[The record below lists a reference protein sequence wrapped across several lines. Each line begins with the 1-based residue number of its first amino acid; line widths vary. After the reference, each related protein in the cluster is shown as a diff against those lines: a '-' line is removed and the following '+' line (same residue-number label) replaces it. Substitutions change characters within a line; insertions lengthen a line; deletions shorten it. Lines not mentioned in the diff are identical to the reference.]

1 MRPDMNRDFR
11 ILVADSN
18 PEILNVIL
26 NILKEADY
34 RTLSANTAEKCSSIL
49 MHDKPDILI
58 LSTQLVDKQGV
69 EFYRVLKTNPVFGI
83 PFVIITSLSPLT
95 AEFRAN
101 ALSEWLADGYLI
113 GPFEDLK
120 VLAWMH
126 TAESLLNVRRD
137 LKFAISKSENL
148 VASMQEGVYVH
159 ELIYDQSGRAIDYRI
174 LEANAASE
182 RQLNIKVEH
191 ALGKLASE
199 LFGADSP
206 PFLDLYAKVAETG
219 LSTSFE
225 QYFPPMAKYFN
236 ISVYSLRQGMFAT
249 VFSDITEHKV
259 FEKVLLESEEK
270 YKNLVRDMQVG
281 VILQDPQSHI
291 LMSNQKALEL
301 LGLTEDQLLGKTS
314 FDPSWNVI
322 HEDGSPFPGE
332 THPVPQAIALGHS
345 VSKVIMGV
353 YRPAV
358 GDRIWLRVDAEVQ
371 RDKSGDLYQVV
382 CSFFDISDRKEA
394 EAILET
400 KIVELAKVLAER
412 DKFFSILAHDLRT
425 PFNGF
430 LGLTKIV
437 AEDLN
442 SLKINE
448 VQEIAI
454 QMSRSATN
462 LYRLLTNLLEW
473 SKVKRGLVHLNPI
486 QLNLRA
492 IIDENTLVLQ
502 ESAAMKEVVISTV
515 ISTEISVLAD
525 PNMLHTVLRNLLS
538 NALKFT
544 RAGGNVMVSAK
555 SDHHNWIEIS
565 ICDSGIGMTQEY
577 VNNLFKID
585 VDTKRQ
591 GTQGEK
597 STGLGLLLC
606 KEFVEMHKG
615 RIWVE
620 SEVGIGSTFYFTVPN
635 SLSK

>member
-1 MRPDMNRDFR
+1 MSKDFR

-18 PEILNVIL
+18 PEILNVFL

-34 RTLSANTAEKCSSIL
+34 STLSANTVKKCSSIL
-49 MHDKPDILI
+49 AHDKPDVLI
-58 LSTQLVDKQGV
+58 LSTQLVDQQGV
-69 EFYRVLKTNPVFGI
+69 EFYRMLKTNPEFGK
-83 PFVIITSLSPLT
+83 PFVILISLSPFT

-101 ALSEWLADGYLI
+101 ALREGLADGYLI
-113 GPFEDLK
+113 RPYEDLK
-120 VLAWMH
+120 VLAWIH
-126 TAESLLNVRRD
+126 TAELMLTARRE
-137 LKFAISKSENL
+137 LKFAISKSDNL

-199 LFGADSP
+199 LFDAESP

-225 QYFPPMAKYFN
+225 QYFPPMEKYFN
-236 ISVYSLRQGMFAT
+236 ISVYSLHKGMFAT

-281 VILQDPQSHI
+281 VILQDPKAQI

-332 THPVPQAIALGHS
+332 THPVPQAIALNHS
-345 VSKVIMGV
+345 VDNVIMGV
-353 YRPAV
+353 YRPSV

-371 RDKSGDLYQVV
+371 RDKSGILSQVV
-382 CSFFDISDRKEA
+382 CSFVDISDRKEA
-394 EAILET
+394 EAILEA
-400 KIVELAKVLAER
+400 KIVELAKVMAER

-430 LGLTKIV
+430 LGLTQII

-442 SLKINE
+442 NLKINE

-473 SKVKRGLVHLNPI
+473 SKVKRGLVHSNPI
-486 QLNLRA
+486 QLNLRTV
-492 IIDENTLVLQ
+492 IDENILVLQ
-502 ESAAMKEVVISTV
+502 ESAAMKEVVISTD
-515 ISTEISVLAD
+515 ISTEMRVLAD
-525 PNMLHTVLRNLLS
+525 PNMLHTILRNLLS

-555 SDHHNWIEIS
+555 SDHHSWIEIS
-565 ICDSGIGMTQEY
+565 IHDTGIGMTQEH

-591 GTQGEK
+591 GTQGEQ
-597 STGLGLLLC
+597 STGLGLMLC
-606 KEFVEMHKG
+606 KEFVEINKG
-615 RIWVE
+615 RIWVK
-620 SEVGIGSTFYFTVPN
+620 SKVGIGSTFYFTLPCALN
-635 SLSK
+635 